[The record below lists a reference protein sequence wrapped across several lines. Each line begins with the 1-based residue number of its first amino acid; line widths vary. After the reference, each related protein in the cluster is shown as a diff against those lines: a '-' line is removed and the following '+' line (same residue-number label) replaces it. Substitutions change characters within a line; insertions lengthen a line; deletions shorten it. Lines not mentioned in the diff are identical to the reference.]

1 MSVTGSDWRG
11 ARAEAFFRESGYWRE
26 WSRVPDATADILY
39 ALAAVEPAHRSV
51 LDVPCGRGRL
61 LRAIRSCRSDMR
73 LLGFDINADMVRQAR
88 EAVPGAQVGVAS
100 VYSIP
105 LPDRSVDLVMC
116 HESFMHFED
125 PGAALGELGRVAA
138 SALYVSVTT
147 RRQLNTPLRRLGLLG
162 TSDLPHWRY
171 NIEDLRPLLAA
182 CDFDWTVVGAF
193 LFGAKALRL
202 SHETHRRLHQRFGRR
217 LPQWLLRRFGQT
229 LFAYG
234 RRKATPA

>member
-1 MSVTGSDWRG
+1 MTGSDWRG
-11 ARAEAFFRESGYWRE
+11 ASAEKFFRESGYWQD
-26 WSRVPDATADILY
+26 WSRVPDSTADIPY
-39 ALAAVEPAHRSV
+39 ALAAVEPTHHSV
-51 LDVPCGRGRL
+51 MDVPCGRGRL
-61 LRAIRSCRSDMR
+61 LQAIRSGRSDVR
-73 LLGFDINADMVRQAR
+73 LLGFDINTDMARRAR
-88 EAVPGAQVGVAS
+88 EAVPGAKVGVAS

-125 PGAALGELGRVAA
+125 PAAALRELARVAA

-147 RRQLNTPLRRLGLLG
+147 RRQLNTPLRRFGLLG

-171 NIEDLRPLLAA
+171 NIEDLLPLLALY
-182 CDFDWTVVGAF
+182 DFDWTVVGAF
-193 LFGAKALRL
+193 LFGSKALRL

-229 LFAYG
+229 LFVYG
-234 RRKATPA
+234 RRKTTSA

>member
-1 MSVTGSDWRG
+1 MTGSDWRG

-125 PGAALGELGRVAA
+125 PGAALGELGRVAG